1 MSKITAIATGLSF
14 LSLIYPLSAEAIQF
28 NQIYVFSDSS
38 ADSGNV
44 FNVSSAAHSLGFP
57 VPITPTPPYFEG
69 RFSNGYNW
77 IDILTSQLGVDLI
90 PSTELTVGEPIIP
103 STPPEVNFNFGGATA
118 TNSVNFAF
126 GGAQTGLG
134 NVSPELG
141 VGVLTEING
150 FINDLNVAQTSAN
163 PDALYIVWA
172 GNNDYNKG
180 GLRDSA
186 EPINNLFTGVTA
198 LAEAGARHF
207 FIPNLPDLGKTPR
220 GIIQGEEAELT
231 QVSAEHNAGLTTM
244 FDDLRLAYDDINII
258 SADLASLFQEV
269 ITQPDEFG
277 FTNVTDF
284 CFTELGVCSNP
295 DEYLFWDDIHPT
307 AKTHAL
313 WGNYAYEALQDAGV
327 EPLSVPEPA
336 FSIPLLLM
344 GVGFLLQ
351 STVRHRNSL

>member
-1 MSKITAIATGLSF
+1 MMKITAIATGFSL
-14 LSLIYPLSAEAIQF
+14 LSLIYPLSSEAIQF
-28 NQIYVFSDSS
+28 NHIYVFSDSS
-38 ADSGNV
+38 ADPGNV
-44 FNVSSAAHSLGFP
+44 FNVTSAANSSGLP
-57 VPITPTPPYFEG
+57 VPITPSPPYFEG

-77 IDILTSQLGVDLI
+77 IDILTSELGVNLI

-103 STPPEVNFNFGGATA
+103 SIPPAVNFNFGGATA

-126 GGAQTGLG
+126 GGAQTGFG
-134 NVSPELG
+134 NVFPELG

-163 PDALYIVWA
+163 PDAFYIVWA
-172 GNNDYNKG
+172 GNNDYSKG
-180 GLRDSA
+180 GLRDST

-220 GIIQGEEAELT
+220 AIIEGEEAELT

-244 FDDLRLAYDDINII
+244 FDDLRLTYDDINII
-258 SADLASLFQEV
+258 PFDLASLFQEV
-269 ITQPDEFG
+269 VTQPDEFG

-307 AKTHAL
+307 AAAHAL
-313 WGNYAYEALQDAGV
+313 WGDYAYAALQDAGV
-327 EPLSVPEPA
+327 KPLSIPEPA
-336 FSIPLLLM
+336 FSIPLLFM